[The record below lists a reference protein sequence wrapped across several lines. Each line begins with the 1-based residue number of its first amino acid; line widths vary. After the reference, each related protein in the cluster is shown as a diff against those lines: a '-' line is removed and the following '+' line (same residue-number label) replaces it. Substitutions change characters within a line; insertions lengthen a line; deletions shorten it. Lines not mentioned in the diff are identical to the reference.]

1 MRRIIYAVAL
11 LFGVWAR
18 ASTAFTFDVTQG
30 SMHYFGGCD
39 VTGTVVTFYWD
50 HVGAGISYASN
61 DAPVY
66 IGASGGGSVVFWSS
80 WTTLPKVFDFSGV
93 PSGSYTLWVQG
104 LGGTFAAG
112 TLNWNGSSFADPE
125 PPAPFRTLSFTI
137 TNTTDLWRW
146 AGVFCEE
153 LPGIMQ
159 LARRVGPGETV
170 TFQPQVDASDTKHYF
185 AAFVDAQNSVGA
197 EMVVNALGDG
207 SEEVQYY
214 RNVAPDMA
222 TASSV
227 ETASSGM
234 GSVTAGTAYVGGAT
248 GAGQT
253 VVSPATTPVTT
264 TGSVDAATNAHV
276 SEVGN
281 SINQTAAK
289 VGQGIQQSIQSGA
302 TMVVTGLGAKID
314 QLRAD
319 NGDTK
324 SILSEIRDVL
334 RGGEDF
340 NQDAALSQAASAASA
355 VGSYSGIRPSAGAP
369 SIVGPSG
376 SSVLNLGDLA
386 TIGDQTLSLTLG
398 SGGIGGTDDLLRWA
412 RPMFL
417 LALCV
422 GFMRGVSHHL
432 TAYTAALP
440 TVAAQD
446 TAIGPENIVPGVAQ
460 GKTWGTAAA
469 AVLVIFGGAAA
480 LVVLVDSAMRY
491 YGDGIAGITSGWELP
506 AGDGLAWLDTMV
518 PVVPAL
524 GLTLLGAAV
533 PYLMAPTYLAAAAVL
548 RFLKT

>member
-1 MRRIIYAVAL
+1 
-11 LFGVWAR
+11 
-18 ASTAFTFDVTQG
+18 
-30 SMHYFGGCD
+30 
-39 VTGTVVTFYWD
+39 
-50 HVGAGISYASN
+50 
-61 DAPVY
+61 
-66 IGASGGGSVVFWSS
+66 
-80 WTTLPKVFDFSGV
+80 
-93 PSGSYTLWVQG
+93 
-104 LGGTFAAG
+104 
-112 TLNWNGSSFADPE
+112 
-125 PPAPFRTLSFTI
+125 
-137 TNTTDLWRW
+137 
-146 AGVFCEE
+146 
-153 LPGIMQ
+153 
-159 LARRVGPGETV
+159 
-170 TFQPQVDASDTKHYF
+170 
-185 AAFVDAQNSVGA
+185 
-197 EMVVNALGDG
+197 MVVNALGDG